1 MEIAV
6 LQKTT
11 EENKMANKTKISK
24 EMLSLEEKILLLT
37 GINEWQTYSANGK
50 VPQIFVSDGPNGLQM
65 FDNDGNRK
73 SATSMPALSLLA
85 QTWDREL
92 AYLDGETIAN
102 DAIDNGADILLAPGV
117 NIKRTPLNGRN
128 FEYLSE
134 DPYLAGVLAKEFI
147 KGVQDRGVG
156 TSLKHFCAN
165 NREKGRRV
173 QTSEIDERTLNE
185 IYYRPFEIALEAK
198 PWTVMCAY
206 NPVNGVY
213 ASENKKL
220 LKGVLRDKLGF
231 EGLVV
236 SDWASVQNPY
246 KSIKA
251 TIDLIMPNDARTLD
265 NVKQALEKGLIT
277 IEEIDYCVENVLKLV
292 EKVQN
297 SNKQMNYTKEQRHAN
312 AVKIAKAGITLLK
325 NEENIL
331 PLKDGGKYLV
341 VGDLSQTPI
350 GGLGSA
356 YVQTDYVQKPVS
368 DLLSEKLPNSEV
380 VYDKGACACA
390 SWAGNNRIKL
400 EYTKRA
406 YTEAYEKDVVIV
418 FVSGDTEGESFD
430 RSHIKLKKEYV
441 ELIHNLARYNDNLI
455 VVINS
460 ASAIDMQD
468 WIDEVK
474 AVVYEGFAGEG
485 TNEALS
491 SILVG
496 ETNPSGKLAET
507 FPYDINDTFTGE
519 DTGDGL
525 VEWYNDGIFVGYR
538 HYEKYGID
546 VLFPFGHGL
555 SYSEFIYSNLK
566 IEQTG
571 DCDFTVSYDI
581 TNSSDRDGAEISQVY
596 VKDVFSMVVR
606 PEKELKGFEKTFL
619 KAGQTKTV
627 SVKLDFRSFAYY
639 STALDEWHVE
649 NGAFTVLV
657 GASSEDI
664 KLAGKINVNLDDAT
678 QQSQA
683 LLIR

>member
-1 MEIAV
+1 MAKSKKYDI
-6 LQKTT
+6 
-11 EENKMANKTKISK
+11 NKLT
-24 EMLSLEEKILLLT
+24 LEEKILLLT
-37 GINEWQTYSANGK
+37 GVNEWKTYSANGK
-50 VPQIFVSDGPNGLQM
+50 VPQIVVSDGPNGLQM
-65 FDNDGNRK
+65 FDDDNNRK
-73 SATSMPALSLLA
+73 SATAMPALSLVA
-85 QTWDREL
+85 QTWDKEL

-102 DAIDNGADILLAPGV
+102 DAIENGADILLAPGV

-128 FEYLSE
+128 FEYFSE
-134 DPYLAGVLAKEFI
+134 DPMLSGVLAREFI

-231 EGLVV
+231 DGLIV

-251 TIDLIMPNDARTLD
+251 TIDLIMPYNELTLD
-265 NVKQALEKGLIT
+265 SVKEALAKGNISM
-277 IEEIDYCVENVLKLV
+277 EEIDYCVENVLNLV

-297 SNKQMNYTKEQRHAN
+297 STPKMNYNKEQRHQN

-325 NEENIL
+325 NEDNIL

-341 VGDLSQTPI
+341 VGDLSETPL

-356 YVQTDYVQKPVS
+356 YVQTDYVQEPVAK
-368 DLLSEKLPNSEV
+368 LLAEKLPKSEV
-380 VYDKGACACA
+380 GYDRAACACA
-390 SWAGNNRIKL
+390 SWAGSNRIKL
-400 EYTKRA
+400 EYAKRV
-406 YTEAYEKDVVIV
+406 YTEAYEKDAVIV
-418 FVSGDTEGESFD
+418 FVSGDTESESFD
-430 RSHIKLKKEYV
+430 RSHIKLKKEYEEV
-441 ELIHNLARYNDNLI
+441 IRNLARYNENII
-455 VVINS
+455 VVIN
-460 ASAIDMQD
+460 ATSAIDMQD
-468 WIDEVK
+468 WIDDVK
-474 AVVYEGFAGEG
+474 AVVIEGFAGEA
-485 TNEALS
+485 TNEAIS
-491 SILVG
+491 SILAG
-496 ETNPSGKLAET
+496 ETNPSGKLAES
-507 FPYDINDTFTGE
+507 FPYDLEDTFTGD
-519 DTGDGL
+519 DTGNGL

-538 HYEKYGID
+538 YYEKYGID

-555 SYSEFIYSNLK
+555 SYSEFKYDNLS

-571 DCDFTVSYDI
+571 ECDFTVSYDI
-581 TNSSDRDGAEISQVY
+581 TNVSNVDGAEVSQVY
-596 VKDVFSMVVR
+596 VKDVFSMVIR
-606 PEKELKGFEKTFL
+606 PEKELKGFEKTFI
-619 KAGQTKTV
+619 KAGETKRV

-639 STALDEWHVE
+639 NTALDKWHVE

-657 GASSEDI
+657 GASSADI
-664 KLAGKINVNLDDAT
+664 KLTGKININLDDST

-683 LLIR
+683 LVGR